1 MADDIHM
8 NLGAL
13 RSSMELTLHTHHA
26 ARIWQ
31 GRAATKERPGI
42 IGLASFVSIVGKIR
56 RGAEQDDPYSDW
68 WMLRI
73 EGKLDEAKLRLQE
86 LRDQADQLLADI
98 PAALTIGE
106 NLNIHPV
113 KVPLFVNAQL
123 GFLAIYLLA
132 QFDEF
137 ARRVLLAQHIALID
151 RAATGYWINE
161 GARLLRSAFAMAQR
175 YRFSGTTRDDHAAN
189 NAAARAAREKYG
201 ELPQDVLEGTRRSRF
216 APAIIRRSALAELSP
231 SSMPAAAVPPPPDPA
246 PEDVGDV
253 TSDIVDVGADEA
265 ASR

>member
-1 MADDIHM
+1 MADEIRM

-42 IGLASFVSIVGKIR
+42 IGLASFVAIMAKIR

-73 EGKLDEAKLRLQE
+73 EGKLDQAKLRLQE
-86 LRDQADQLLADI
+86 LRDQTDQLLADV

-137 ARRVLLAQHIALID
+137 VRRVLLAQHIALID

-175 YRFSGTTRDDHAAN
+175 YRFSGTTRDDYAAN
-189 NAAARAAREKYG
+189 NAAARAALEKYG

-216 APAIIRRSALAELSP
+216 APAIVRRSALSELTPASP
-231 SSMPAAAVPPPPDPA
+231 PGAAAPPSQDSA
-246 PEDVGDV
+246 AEDLGDV
-253 TSDIVDVGADEA
+253 TDDLVDVA
-265 ASR
+265 AEESVPR

>member
-1 MADDIHM
+1 MADNIGM

-13 RSSMELTLHTHHA
+13 RSSMELTLHTRHA
-26 ARIWQ
+26 ARIWE
-31 GRAATKERPGI
+31 GRAATNERVGI
-42 IGLASFVSIVGKIR
+42 IGLGTFVAIMAKIR

-86 LRDQADQLLADI
+86 LREQADQLLADI
-98 PAALTIGE
+98 PPALTIGE
-106 NLNIHPV
+106 NFNVHPV

-137 ARRVLLAQHIALID
+137 VRRVLLAQHIALID

-189 NAAARAAREKYG
+189 NAAARAARAKYG
-201 ELPQDVLEGTRRSRF
+201 QPPQDVLEGTRRSRF
-216 APAIIRRSALAELSP
+216 APPVVRRSALAEFTPPATP
-231 SSMPAAAVPPPPDPA
+231 SAIA
-246 PEDVGDV
+246 PESEPLQEDLGDV
-253 TSDIVDVGADEA
+253 TSDLIDLAEA
-265 ASR
+265 STPQ